1 MTAKTRNETIFLV
14 ALLAGIAV
22 LYFVYFRQGSN
33 SSNFVAA
40 SSDVK
45 FQPIGVENP
54 ALKLDKLRKLHQV
67 EYTGRHRNIFSET
80 PPPPAADI
88 RPGRPRVGPEVP
100 PPPPPL
106 TLDVKFY
113 GYVDDP
119 STGQRRAFFT
129 NGDDVY
135 IVSADQLLE
144 NRYRLLRIGNDS
156 ADVEEVGT
164 GRRATLAMVQPDQ
177 TQ

>member
-1 MTAKTRNETIFLV
+1 MTSKTQKETILL
-14 ALLAGIAV
+14 ALLLVGIAAV
-22 LYFVYFRQGSN
+22 YFFYFRQDSPAA
-33 SSNFVAA
+33 NFVAA
-40 SSDVK
+40 STDVK

-54 ALKLDKLRKLHQV
+54 ALKLDELRKLHQQ
-67 EYTGRHRNIFSET
+67 EYTGRHRNIFSEAL
-80 PPPPAADI
+80 PPPVNPVDA
-88 RPGRPRVGPEVP
+88 RKPQPGPQLP

-135 IVSADQLLE
+135 IVGIDQLLE
-144 NRYRLLRIGNDS
+144 NRYRLLRVGNDS

-164 GRRATLAMVQPDQ
+164 GRRTTLAMVQPDQ
-177 TQ
+177 T

>member
-1 MTAKTRNETIFLV
+1 MKAKTRNETILLV
-14 ALLAGIAV
+14 VLLTGIAV
-22 LYFVYFRQGSN
+22 LYFVYVRQDSN
-33 SSNFVAA
+33 PAAFVAA
-40 SSDVK
+40 STDIK

-67 EYTGRHRNIFSET
+67 EYTGRHRNIFSEA
-80 PPPPAADI
+80 PPPPLAADASS
-88 RPGRPRVGPEVP
+88 RKRVGPEIP

-119 STGQRRAFFT
+119 ATGQRRAFFT
-129 NGDDVY
+129 NGDDVF
-135 IVSADQLLE
+135 IVSTDQLLE
-144 NRYRLLRIGNDS
+144 NRFRLLRVGNDS

-164 GRRATLAMVQPDQ
+164 GRRATLQMVQPDQ